1 MLLANKANNI
11 SRQLKFFNTNPNTFL
26 IALSM
31 IFLSKYLHKL
41 SVVGLFIIL
50 LYNIFFTLLLLFNHR
65 IDSFLLKSWNYS
77 PYKYSELFKKSG
89 GYLKNH
95 LQVNDSISQKLYQL
109 INATENKSALDYY
122 YWNNKLLY
130 LTSNKQYSGD
140 FEKNF
145 QNAVVLSGNN
155 SDINL
160 ALRLFYLRNI
170 PRFSKETQEIIISK

>member
-1 MLLANKANNI
+1 MA
-11 SRQLKFFNTNPNTFL
+11 
-26 IALSM
+26 
-31 IFLSKYLHKL
+31 FLSKYFYKPLI
-41 SVVGLFIIL
+41 SGLIIIL
-50 LYNIFFTLLLLFNHR
+50 FYNFFFILLLLFNHR
-65 IDSFLLKSWNYS
+65 IDGFLLKSWNYS

-109 INATENKSALDYY
+109 MNATENKSALDYY

-130 LTSNKQYSGD
+130 LTANKQYSGD
-140 FEKNF
+140 FERNF

-170 PRFSKETQEIIISK
+170 PRFSKETQELVILK